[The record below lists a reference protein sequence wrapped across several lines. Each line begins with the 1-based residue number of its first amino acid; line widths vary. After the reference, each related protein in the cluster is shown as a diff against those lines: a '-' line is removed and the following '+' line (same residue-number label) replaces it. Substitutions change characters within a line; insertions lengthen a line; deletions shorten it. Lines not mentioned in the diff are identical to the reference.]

1 MPVVKGVTPEALHVG
16 VGWFEDTAS
25 PGQIGNVAVAGHHGT
40 QGIVRELLDPK
51 PGAVVLVETRDAV
64 YEYHLTNTP
73 AQSWVDHTETWV
85 TDPVPGKTGVTPTQA
100 LITLITCKN
109 LFRSDER
116 TVAFGVLAKTT
127 PKTHERPPDHGRR

>member
-1 MPVVKGVTPEALHVG
+1 MSDADAT
-16 VGWFEDTAS
+16 
-25 PGQIGNVAVAGHHGT
+25 
-40 QGIVRELLDPK
+40 